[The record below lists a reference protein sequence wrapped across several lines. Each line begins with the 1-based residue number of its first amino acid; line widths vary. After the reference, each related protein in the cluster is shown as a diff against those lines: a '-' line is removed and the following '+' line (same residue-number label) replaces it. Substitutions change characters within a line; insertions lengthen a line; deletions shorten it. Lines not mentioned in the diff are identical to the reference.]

1 MPIFLGHGVI
11 FRYNG
16 FMPRTLPPL
25 NSIRAFEAA
34 ARHLSFSRAAEE
46 LGVTQGAIS
55 KQVLLLE
62 DYIGMRLFERQ
73 PGGLE
78 LTERGLGL
86 REAVCP
92 AFTMLGDAFDR
103 FSRRAPRSNIC
114 RLSTLTSFAAQFLVP
129 RLGEFERR
137 FPHIDLEILTS
148 NRLIDLSREEVDLSV
163 RLGHGHWE
171 GVVSTELC
179 PGRMVPVCTPEYY
192 KRSDANNLQEFV
204 DSARRAQVFSNNEW
218 VKWFEETGLTAC
230 PDTDVFIIEDFL
242 VSMQAVI
249 EGQVIAL
256 LPELVVRKFL
266 DNGRMMR
273 FSDTDIIVPR
283 TYHIA
288 HKPNADRNPVVR
300 DVIAWLHE
308 EIAKAEISRPE

>member
-1 MPIFLGHGVI
+1 
-11 FRYNG
+11 
-16 FMPRTLPPL
+16 MPRTLPPL

-62 DYIGMRLFERQ
+62 DYIGMRLFERE
-73 PGGLE
+73 PGGLN
-78 LTERGLGL
+78 LTDRGVGL
-86 REAVCP
+86 KEAVCP

-103 FSRRAPRSNIC
+103 FSRRAPRSSIC

-129 RLGEFERR
+129 RLEQFGKR
-137 FPHIDLEILTS
+137 FPDIELEILTS

-163 RLGHGHWE
+163 RFGHGNWD

-192 KRSDANNLQEFV
+192 ANSDAENMHSFV
-204 DSARRAQVFSNNEW
+204 NGARRAQVFSNNEW
-218 VKWFEETGLTAC
+218 VKWSQEAGVELNRAG
-230 PDTDVFIIEDFL
+230 DVFIIEDFL
-242 VSMQAVI
+242 VAMQAVI

-266 DNGRMMR
+266 DNGRMVR
-273 FSDTDIIVPR
+273 FSKTDLIVPR
-283 TYHIA
+283 TYYIA
-288 HKPNADRNPVVR
+288 HKPNAEKNPVVR
-300 DVIAWLHE
+300 DVIAWLKE
-308 EIAKAEISRPE
+308 EIAAA